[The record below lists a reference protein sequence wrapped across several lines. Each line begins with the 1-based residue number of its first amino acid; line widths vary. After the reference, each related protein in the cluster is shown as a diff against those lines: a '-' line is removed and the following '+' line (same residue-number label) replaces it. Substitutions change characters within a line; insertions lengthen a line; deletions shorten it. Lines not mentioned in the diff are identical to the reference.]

1 MYKNNITSTCI
12 QCPTN
17 FTKKFGLSELP
28 YLFIYFLFL
37 TLYQTLLLGITNFQ
51 EKIIFSIT

>member
-1 MYKNNITSTCI
+1 MQFIIFYEMYKNNITSTCI

-37 TLYQTLLLGITNFQ
+37 TLYQTLLLGIINF
-51 EKIIFSIT
+51 